1 MERVE
6 ELCCYYVALIRS
18 IYLVHQNHHWI
29 TKGKN
34 FYGNHLL
41 FERIYKSATEDAD
54 LAAEKFTGLFGTD
67 VLDLNL
73 QAQMIGK
80 IMGNFASGDPIEGS
94 LKIEKKFLDFSEKF
108 YNTIKDEGKMTLG
121 LDDMI
126 MAIASNREGAV
137 YLLKQAITASG
148 EDEMNSKMAARVN
161 LLKRFKKAQSAP
173 ASAGLVAVP
182 QDLLSKLQTTWNAI
196 VLSYVQGQYNERDI
210 TVHIDTASVPPKIMA
225 NAKLPKAIAPELQQ
239 KMENNFKANALQ
251 VLPENMKNSMIAVG
265 FSMPPAK
272 ALPSVQR

>member
-94 LKIEKKFLDFSEKF
+94 LKIEK
-108 YNTIKDEGKMTLG
+108 
-121 LDDMI
+121 
-126 MAIASNREGAV
+126 NREGAV